1 MPAQQAQQP
10 GDSSPD
16 PSLPSTPKATP
27 AADAAILHS
36 DAQLAAE
43 DSRQALSRRAYSQPL
58 HAKAPAELDSSDA
71 EPLADEPRSQAA
83 VQRPSSAQDQGS
95 RLQGMAHLAEPGA
108 GQKGRPRSLTF
119 PLQHQRHLE
128 PSRLSPQTPL
138 TSAPGSHVKVSLH

>member
-1 MPAQQAQQP
+1 MA
-10 GDSSPD
+10 
-16 PSLPSTPKATP
+16 
-27 AADAAILHS
+27 
-36 DAQLAAE
+36 

-58 HAKAPAELDSSDA
+58 HAKAVAALGSSEAEL
-71 EPLADEPRSQAA
+71 LADEPRSQAA

-95 RLQGMAHLAEPGA
+95 RLQSMPHLAEPGT

-138 TSAPGSHVKVSLH
+138 TSAPGSHVKVGLY